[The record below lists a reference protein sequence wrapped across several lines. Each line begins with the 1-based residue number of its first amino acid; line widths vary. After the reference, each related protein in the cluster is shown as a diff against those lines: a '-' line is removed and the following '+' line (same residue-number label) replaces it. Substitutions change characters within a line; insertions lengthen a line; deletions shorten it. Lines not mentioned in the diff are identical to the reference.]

1 MPLLAVQGLTKLF
14 GRLVAVDH
22 VDLAIEAGEV
32 VGLIGPNGAGKSTLV
47 NLISGFEPPSEGA
60 VAFAGRPLD
69 ALGAPAIARLGLART
84 FQIAQPFRAM
94 TVRQNVAVPALF
106 RAAPVPSVRAAL
118 READHLLE
126 SVGLGPKAA
135 LPAGALTTP
144 ALRRAEVAKALALR
158 PRLTFPAAG
167 MAGPT
172 LLRVLSGLLRPERG
186 RVAFQQRA
194 VTGLPPERLVHLGIA
209 HVPQG
214 RRLFSDLSVRENLLL
229 GAWARRERAAIAAD
243 LEHML
248 DLFPALADRLAL
260 PARQLSGGEQQ
271 MAAVA
276 RALMAR
282 PRLLLIDEPSLG
294 LAPLAVRA
302 LMEVVV
308 RLRREGVSILLV
320 EQDVTVALG
329 HADRGYVLETGR
341 IVLADRAAVLL
352 ENPQVRRVYLGLT
365 ARS

>member
-1 MPLLAVQGLTKLF
+1 MMPQLEVRNVDAGYGAVQVLWD
-14 GRLVAVDH
+14 VS
-22 VDLAIEAGEV
+22 IEVGAGEV
-32 VGLIGPNGAGKSTLV
+32 VALIGANGAGKSTL
-47 NLISGFEPPSEGA
+47 
-60 VAFAGRPLD
+60 
-69 ALGAPAIARLGLART
+69 
-84 FQIAQPFRAM
+84 
-94 TVRQNVAVPALF
+94 
-106 RAAPVPSVRAAL
+106 
-118 READHLLE
+118 
-126 SVGLGPKAA
+126 
-135 LPAGALTTP
+135 
-144 ALRRAEVAKALALR
+144 
-158 PRLTFPAAG
+158 
-167 MAGPT
+167 
-172 LLRVLSGLLRPERG
+172 LRVISGLLRPGRG
-186 RVAFQQRA
+186 LVAFQTRDVA
-194 VTGLPPERLVHLGIA
+194 GLAPERLVRLGIA

-243 LEHML
+243 LERML
-248 DLFPALADRLAL
+248 DLFPSLADRLAL

>member
-1 MPLLAVQGLTKLF
+1 MTPQLEVQNVDAGYGAVQVLWDVSLEVG
-14 GRLVAVDH
+14 
-22 VDLAIEAGEV
+22 AGEV
-32 VGLIGPNGAGKSTLV
+32 VALIGANGAGKSTL
-47 NLISGFEPPSEGA
+47 
-60 VAFAGRPLD
+60 
-69 ALGAPAIARLGLART
+69 
-84 FQIAQPFRAM
+84 
-94 TVRQNVAVPALF
+94 
-106 RAAPVPSVRAAL
+106 
-118 READHLLE
+118 
-126 SVGLGPKAA
+126 
-135 LPAGALTTP
+135 
-144 ALRRAEVAKALALR
+144 
-158 PRLTFPAAG
+158 
-167 MAGPT
+167 
-172 LLRVLSGLLRPERG
+172 LRVISGLLRPERG
-186 RVAFQQRA
+186 LVAFQTRD
-194 VTGLPPERLVHLGIA
+194 VTGLAPERLVHLGIA

-248 DLFPALADRLAL
+248 DLFPSLADRLAL
-260 PARQLSGGEQQ
+260 PAGQLSGGEQQ

-308 RLRREGVSILLV
+308 RLRREGMSILLV

-341 IVLADRAAVLL
+341 IVLADRAAGLL

-365 ARS
+365 ATS

>member
-1 MPLLAVQGLTKLF
+1 MMPQLEVRNVDAGYGAVQVLWD
-14 GRLVAVDH
+14 VS
-22 VDLAIEAGEV
+22 IEVGAGEV
-32 VGLIGPNGAGKSTLV
+32 VALIGANGAGKSTL
-47 NLISGFEPPSEGA
+47 
-60 VAFAGRPLD
+60 
-69 ALGAPAIARLGLART
+69 
-84 FQIAQPFRAM
+84 
-94 TVRQNVAVPALF
+94 
-106 RAAPVPSVRAAL
+106 
-118 READHLLE
+118 
-126 SVGLGPKAA
+126 
-135 LPAGALTTP
+135 
-144 ALRRAEVAKALALR
+144 
-158 PRLTFPAAG
+158 
-167 MAGPT
+167 
-172 LLRVLSGLLRPERG
+172 LRVISGLLRPGRG
-186 RVAFQQRA
+186 LVAFQTRDVA
-194 VTGLPPERLVHLGIA
+194 GLAPERLVRLGIA

>member
-1 MPLLAVQGLTKLF
+1 MTPQLEVQNVDAGYGAVQVLWDVSLEVG
-14 GRLVAVDH
+14 
-22 VDLAIEAGEV
+22 AGEV
-32 VGLIGPNGAGKSTLV
+32 VALIGANGAGKSTL
-47 NLISGFEPPSEGA
+47 
-60 VAFAGRPLD
+60 
-69 ALGAPAIARLGLART
+69 
-84 FQIAQPFRAM
+84 
-94 TVRQNVAVPALF
+94 
-106 RAAPVPSVRAAL
+106 
-118 READHLLE
+118 
-126 SVGLGPKAA
+126 
-135 LPAGALTTP
+135 
-144 ALRRAEVAKALALR
+144 
-158 PRLTFPAAG
+158 
-167 MAGPT
+167 
-172 LLRVLSGLLRPERG
+172 LRVISGLLRPERG
-186 RVAFQQRA
+186 LVVFQTRD
-194 VTGLPPERLVHLGIA
+194 VTGLAPERLVHLGIA

-248 DLFPALADRLAL
+248 DLFPSLADRLAL

-308 RLRREGVSILLV
+308 RLRRDGVSILLV

-352 ENPQVRRVYLGLT
+352 ENPQIRRVYLGLT
-365 ARS
+365 ATS

>member
-1 MPLLAVQGLTKLF
+1 MRPQLEVQNVDAGYGAVQVLWDVSLEVG
-14 GRLVAVDH
+14 
-22 VDLAIEAGEV
+22 AGEAV
-32 VGLIGPNGAGKSTLV
+32 ALIGANGAGKSTL
-47 NLISGFEPPSEGA
+47 
-60 VAFAGRPLD
+60 
-69 ALGAPAIARLGLART
+69 
-84 FQIAQPFRAM
+84 
-94 TVRQNVAVPALF
+94 
-106 RAAPVPSVRAAL
+106 
-118 READHLLE
+118 
-126 SVGLGPKAA
+126 
-135 LPAGALTTP
+135 
-144 ALRRAEVAKALALR
+144 
-158 PRLTFPAAG
+158 
-167 MAGPT
+167 
-172 LLRVLSGLLRPERG
+172 LRVISGLLRPGRG
-186 RVAFQQRA
+186 LVAFQTRDVA
-194 VTGLPPERLVHLGIA
+194 GLAPERLVRLGIA

-243 LEHML
+243 LERML
-248 DLFPALADRLAL
+248 DLFPSLADRLAL

>member
-1 MPLLAVQGLTKLF
+1 MTPQLEVQGVDAGYGAVQVLWDVSLEVG
-14 GRLVAVDH
+14 
-22 VDLAIEAGEV
+22 AGEV
-32 VGLIGPNGAGKSTLV
+32 VALIGANGAGKSTL
-47 NLISGFEPPSEGA
+47 
-60 VAFAGRPLD
+60 
-69 ALGAPAIARLGLART
+69 
-84 FQIAQPFRAM
+84 
-94 TVRQNVAVPALF
+94 
-106 RAAPVPSVRAAL
+106 
-118 READHLLE
+118 
-126 SVGLGPKAA
+126 
-135 LPAGALTTP
+135 
-144 ALRRAEVAKALALR
+144 
-158 PRLTFPAAG
+158 
-167 MAGPT
+167 
-172 LLRVLSGLLRPERG
+172 LRVISGLLRPERG
-186 RVAFQQRA
+186 RVAFQKRD
-194 VTGLPPERLVHLGIA
+194 VTGLAPERLVHLGIA

-248 DLFPALADRLAL
+248 DLFPSLADRLAL

-302 LMEVVV
+302 LMAVVV

-352 ENPQVRRVYLGLT
+352 ENPEVRRVYLGLT
-365 ARS
+365 ATS

>member
-1 MPLLAVQGLTKLF
+1 MRPQLEVQNVDAGYGAVQVLWDVSLEVG
-14 GRLVAVDH
+14 
-22 VDLAIEAGEV
+22 AGEAV
-32 VGLIGPNGAGKSTLV
+32 ALIGANGAGKSTL
-47 NLISGFEPPSEGA
+47 
-60 VAFAGRPLD
+60 
-69 ALGAPAIARLGLART
+69 
-84 FQIAQPFRAM
+84 
-94 TVRQNVAVPALF
+94 
-106 RAAPVPSVRAAL
+106 
-118 READHLLE
+118 
-126 SVGLGPKAA
+126 
-135 LPAGALTTP
+135 
-144 ALRRAEVAKALALR
+144 
-158 PRLTFPAAG
+158 
-167 MAGPT
+167 
-172 LLRVLSGLLRPERG
+172 LRVISGLLRPERG
-186 RVAFQQRA
+186 RVAFQQRD

-365 ARS
+365 ATS

>member
-1 MPLLAVQGLTKLF
+1 MTPQLEVQNVDAGYGAVQVLWDVSLEVG
-14 GRLVAVDH
+14 
-22 VDLAIEAGEV
+22 AGEV
-32 VGLIGPNGAGKSTLV
+32 VALIGANGAGKSTL
-47 NLISGFEPPSEGA
+47 
-60 VAFAGRPLD
+60 
-69 ALGAPAIARLGLART
+69 
-84 FQIAQPFRAM
+84 
-94 TVRQNVAVPALF
+94 
-106 RAAPVPSVRAAL
+106 
-118 READHLLE
+118 
-126 SVGLGPKAA
+126 
-135 LPAGALTTP
+135 
-144 ALRRAEVAKALALR
+144 
-158 PRLTFPAAG
+158 
-167 MAGPT
+167 
-172 LLRVLSGLLRPERG
+172 LRVISGLLRPERG
-186 RVAFQQRA
+186 LVVFQTRD
-194 VTGLPPERLVHLGIA
+194 VTGLAPERLVHLGIA

-243 LEHML
+243 LERML
-248 DLFPALADRLAL
+248 DLFPSLADRLAL

-308 RLRREGVSILLV
+308 RLRRDGVSILLV

-352 ENPQVRRVYLGLT
+352 ENPQIRRVYLGLT
-365 ARS
+365 ATS

>member
-1 MPLLAVQGLTKLF
+1 MRPQLEVQNVDAGYGAVQVLWDVSLEVG
-14 GRLVAVDH
+14 
-22 VDLAIEAGEV
+22 AGEV
-32 VGLIGPNGAGKSTLV
+32 VALIGANGAGKSTL
-47 NLISGFEPPSEGA
+47 
-60 VAFAGRPLD
+60 
-69 ALGAPAIARLGLART
+69 
-84 FQIAQPFRAM
+84 
-94 TVRQNVAVPALF
+94 
-106 RAAPVPSVRAAL
+106 
-118 READHLLE
+118 
-126 SVGLGPKAA
+126 
-135 LPAGALTTP
+135 
-144 ALRRAEVAKALALR
+144 
-158 PRLTFPAAG
+158 
-167 MAGPT
+167 
-172 LLRVLSGLLRPERG
+172 LRVISGLLRPERG
-186 RVAFQQRA
+186 LVAFQTRD
-194 VTGLPPERLVHLGIA
+194 VTGLAPERLVHLGIA

-243 LEHML
+243 LERMV
-248 DLFPALADRLAL
+248 DLFPSLADRLAL

-365 ARS
+365 ATS

>member
-1 MPLLAVQGLTKLF
+1 MMAQLEVQHVDAGYGAVQVLWDVSLEVG
-14 GRLVAVDH
+14 
-22 VDLAIEAGEV
+22 AGEV
-32 VGLIGPNGAGKSTLV
+32 VALIGANGAGKSTL
-47 NLISGFEPPSEGA
+47 
-60 VAFAGRPLD
+60 
-69 ALGAPAIARLGLART
+69 
-84 FQIAQPFRAM
+84 
-94 TVRQNVAVPALF
+94 
-106 RAAPVPSVRAAL
+106 
-118 READHLLE
+118 
-126 SVGLGPKAA
+126 
-135 LPAGALTTP
+135 
-144 ALRRAEVAKALALR
+144 
-158 PRLTFPAAG
+158 
-167 MAGPT
+167 
-172 LLRVLSGLLRPERG
+172 LRVISGLLRPERG
-186 RVAFQQRA
+186 RVAFQQRD

-365 ARS
+365 ATS

>member
-1 MPLLAVQGLTKLF
+1 MRPQLEVQNVDAGYGAVQVLWDVSLEVG
-14 GRLVAVDH
+14 
-22 VDLAIEAGEV
+22 AGEV
-32 VGLIGPNGAGKSTLV
+32 VALIGANGAGKSTL
-47 NLISGFEPPSEGA
+47 
-60 VAFAGRPLD
+60 
-69 ALGAPAIARLGLART
+69 
-84 FQIAQPFRAM
+84 
-94 TVRQNVAVPALF
+94 
-106 RAAPVPSVRAAL
+106 
-118 READHLLE
+118 
-126 SVGLGPKAA
+126 
-135 LPAGALTTP
+135 
-144 ALRRAEVAKALALR
+144 
-158 PRLTFPAAG
+158 
-167 MAGPT
+167 
-172 LLRVLSGLLRPERG
+172 LRVISGLLRPERG
-186 RVAFQQRA
+186 LVAFQTRD
-194 VTGLPPERLVHLGIA
+194 VTGLAPERLVHLGIA

-248 DLFPALADRLAL
+248 DLFPSLADRLAL
-260 PARQLSGGEQQ
+260 PAGQLSGGEQQ

-308 RLRREGVSILLV
+308 RLRREGMSILLV

-341 IVLADRAAVLL
+341 IVLADRAAGLL

-365 ARS
+365 ATS

>member
-1 MPLLAVQGLTKLF
+1 MMPQLEVRNVDAGYGAVQVLWD
-14 GRLVAVDH
+14 VS
-22 VDLAIEAGEV
+22 IEVGAGEV
-32 VGLIGPNGAGKSTLV
+32 VALIGANGAGKSTL
-47 NLISGFEPPSEGA
+47 
-60 VAFAGRPLD
+60 
-69 ALGAPAIARLGLART
+69 
-84 FQIAQPFRAM
+84 
-94 TVRQNVAVPALF
+94 
-106 RAAPVPSVRAAL
+106 
-118 READHLLE
+118 
-126 SVGLGPKAA
+126 
-135 LPAGALTTP
+135 
-144 ALRRAEVAKALALR
+144 
-158 PRLTFPAAG
+158 
-167 MAGPT
+167 
-172 LLRVLSGLLRPERG
+172 LRVVSGLLRPERG
-186 RVAFQQRA
+186 RVAFQTRD

-352 ENPQVRRVYLGLT
+352 ENPQVRRAYLGLT
-365 ARS
+365 PTS

>member
-1 MPLLAVQGLTKLF
+1 MTPQLEVQGVDAGYGAVQVLWDVSLE
-14 GRLVAVDH
+14 V
-22 VDLAIEAGEV
+22 EAGEV
-32 VGLIGPNGAGKSTLV
+32 VALIGANGAGKSTL
-47 NLISGFEPPSEGA
+47 
-60 VAFAGRPLD
+60 
-69 ALGAPAIARLGLART
+69 
-84 FQIAQPFRAM
+84 
-94 TVRQNVAVPALF
+94 
-106 RAAPVPSVRAAL
+106 
-118 READHLLE
+118 
-126 SVGLGPKAA
+126 
-135 LPAGALTTP
+135 
-144 ALRRAEVAKALALR
+144 
-158 PRLTFPAAG
+158 
-167 MAGPT
+167 
-172 LLRVLSGLLRPERG
+172 LRVISGLLRPERG
-186 RVAFQQRA
+186 RVAFQKRD
-194 VTGLPPERLVHLGIA
+194 VTDLAPERLVHLGIA

-229 GAWARRERAAIAAD
+229 GAWARRERALIAAD

-248 DLFPALADRLAL
+248 DLFPSLADRLAL

-352 ENPQVRRVYLGLT
+352 ENPEVRRVYLGLT
-365 ARS
+365 ATS

>member
-1 MPLLAVQGLTKLF
+1 MMPQLEVRNVDAGYGAVQVLWD
-14 GRLVAVDH
+14 VS
-22 VDLAIEAGEV
+22 IEVGAGEV
-32 VGLIGPNGAGKSTLV
+32 VALIGANGAGKSTL
-47 NLISGFEPPSEGA
+47 
-60 VAFAGRPLD
+60 
-69 ALGAPAIARLGLART
+69 
-84 FQIAQPFRAM
+84 
-94 TVRQNVAVPALF
+94 
-106 RAAPVPSVRAAL
+106 
-118 READHLLE
+118 
-126 SVGLGPKAA
+126 
-135 LPAGALTTP
+135 
-144 ALRRAEVAKALALR
+144 
-158 PRLTFPAAG
+158 
-167 MAGPT
+167 
-172 LLRVLSGLLRPERG
+172 LRVISGLLRPGRG
-186 RVAFQQRA
+186 LVAFQTRDVA
-194 VTGLPPERLVHLGIA
+194 GLAPERLVRLGIA

-341 IVLADRAAVLL
+341 IVLADRAAALL
-352 ENPQVRRVYLGLT
+352 ENPQVRRVYLGLA

>member
-1 MPLLAVQGLTKLF
+1 MTPQLEVQNVDAGYGAVQVLWDVSLEVG
-14 GRLVAVDH
+14 
-22 VDLAIEAGEV
+22 AGEV
-32 VGLIGPNGAGKSTLV
+32 VALIGANGAGKSTL
-47 NLISGFEPPSEGA
+47 
-60 VAFAGRPLD
+60 
-69 ALGAPAIARLGLART
+69 
-84 FQIAQPFRAM
+84 
-94 TVRQNVAVPALF
+94 
-106 RAAPVPSVRAAL
+106 
-118 READHLLE
+118 
-126 SVGLGPKAA
+126 
-135 LPAGALTTP
+135 
-144 ALRRAEVAKALALR
+144 
-158 PRLTFPAAG
+158 
-167 MAGPT
+167 
-172 LLRVLSGLLRPERG
+172 LRVISGLLRPERG
-186 RVAFQQRA
+186 LVAFQTRD
-194 VTGLPPERLVHLGIA
+194 VTGLAPERLVHLGIA

-229 GAWARRERAAIAAD
+229 GAWARREQAAIAAD

-248 DLFPALADRLAL
+248 DLFPSLADRLAL
-260 PARQLSGGEQQ
+260 PAGQLSGGEQQ

-308 RLRREGVSILLV
+308 RLRREGMSILLV

-341 IVLADRAAVLL
+341 IVLADRAAGLL

-365 ARS
+365 ATS

>member
-1 MPLLAVQGLTKLF
+1 MMPQLEVQNVDAGYGAVQVLWDVSLEVGT
-14 GRLVAVDH
+14 
-22 VDLAIEAGEV
+22 GEV
-32 VGLIGPNGAGKSTLV
+32 VALIGANGAGKSTL
-47 NLISGFEPPSEGA
+47 
-60 VAFAGRPLD
+60 
-69 ALGAPAIARLGLART
+69 
-84 FQIAQPFRAM
+84 
-94 TVRQNVAVPALF
+94 
-106 RAAPVPSVRAAL
+106 
-118 READHLLE
+118 
-126 SVGLGPKAA
+126 
-135 LPAGALTTP
+135 
-144 ALRRAEVAKALALR
+144 
-158 PRLTFPAAG
+158 
-167 MAGPT
+167 
-172 LLRVLSGLLRPERG
+172 LRVISGLLRPERG
-186 RVAFQQRA
+186 LVAFQTRD
-194 VTGLPPERLVHLGIA
+194 VTGLAPERLVHLGIA

-248 DLFPALADRLAL
+248 DLFPSLADRLAL
-260 PARQLSGGEQQ
+260 PAGQLSGGEQQ

-308 RLRREGVSILLV
+308 RLRREGMSILLV

-341 IVLADRAAVLL
+341 IVLADRAAGLL

-365 ARS
+365 ATS